1 MKYISLFGS
10 ELKLSQIVYGVWR
23 LLDDPEGF
31 DNQRIERKIMTCLE
45 SGINTFDHAD
55 LYGGNYQIEGLFGKV
70 LAEKPH
76 LREQMVLVSKCG
88 IQLLCPSRPQNY
100 VKHYNTSR
108 EYIIYSAERSLQE
121 LHTDHLDILLIHR
134 PDPLLRAEEAAE
146 ALNSLIQQGKIRY
159 AGVSNFTNAQFEL
172 LDAYMDKPLI
182 TNQIEL
188 SLLRTSPI
196 LDGTLDM
203 LQRLKINPM
212 AWSPVGGGRL
222 FTGTDAQAQR
232 VQATLATMAQKYMA
246 LPEQIALAWLLALPS
261 DVLPVIGT
269 NNLSRIKEA
278 AQSTDIQLDRQD
290 WFILYHASLGQ
301 DVP

>member
-31 DNQRIERKIMTCLE
+31 DTQRIDRKIETCLE
-45 SGINTFDHAD
+45 NQINTFDHAD

-70 LAEKPH
+70 LAQKPH
-76 LREQMVLVSKCG
+76 LRDEMILVSKCG
-88 IQLLCPSRPQNY
+88 IQLKCESRPQNY
-100 VKHYNTSR
+100 VKHYDTSHKH
-108 EYIIYSAERSLQE
+108 IIFSAERSLKE
-121 LHTDHLDILLIHR
+121 LNTDYLDILLIHR
-134 PDPLLRAEEAAE
+134 PDPLMRAEETAE
-146 ALNSLIQQGKIRY
+146 ALNSLIHQGKIRY
-159 AGVSNFTNAQFEL
+159 AGVSNFTNPQFEL

-188 SLLRTSPI
+188 SLLHTSPL

-232 VQATLATMAQKYMA
+232 VQVVLNEMAKKYNALA
-246 LPEQIALAWLLALPS
+246 EQIALAWLLALPS

-269 NNLSRIKEA
+269 NNLTRIKEA

-290 WFILYHASLGQ
+290 WFILYHASLGA